1 MISEKR
7 LKWYGLGLTLI
18 TNIFIVWFMW
28 HRWKTGQDLLIPI
41 ILLLVLKIRIN
52 QYLQEQ
58 KVENMIQLLNK
69 AAKPRARKV
78 Q

>member
-7 LKWYGLGLTLI
+7 LKWYGIGLTTI
-18 TNIFIVWFMW
+18 VNIAIAWFMY
-28 HRWKTGQDLLIPI
+28 HRWQSGQDLLVPI

-58 KVENMIQLLNK
+58 KVENLIQLLNNK
-69 AAKPRARKV
+69 TKLRKNI
-78 Q
+78 